1 MELNNFYKWNKLDL
15 YNFLSEETIPIE
27 DKINLLGDFLNWK
40 NNCIFTGTNTSAEA
54 DMYSV
59 LNLFLTYVY
68 IKDKL
73 SIDNI
78 KDYLDYQF
86 DFKTDIESITN
97 KQILS
102 GLLLFSLV
110 RHLTI

>member
-1 MELNNFYKWNKLDL
+1 MEIYNFYKWNKLDL

-27 DKINLLGDFLNWK
+27 DKINILGDFLNWK
-40 NNCIFTGTNTSAEA
+40 NNCVFTNTNTET
-54 DMYSV
+54 DMYPV
-59 LNLFLTYVY
+59 LNLFLTYIY

-78 KDYLDYQF
+78 KDYLEYQF
-86 DFKTDIESITN
+86 DFKNNIESITN

-110 RHLTI
+110 KHLPI

>member
-1 MELNNFYKWNKLDL
+1 MELYNFHKWNKLDL
-15 YNFLSEETIPIE
+15 YNFLSEKTIPIE
-27 DKINLLGDFLNWK
+27 DKVNLLGDFLNWK
-40 NNCIFTGTNTSAEA
+40 NNSIFTNTNTDIE
-54 DMYSV
+54 MYPV

-78 KDYLDYQF
+78 TDYLDYQF
-86 DFKTDIESITN
+86 DFKTNIESITN

-110 RHLTI
+110 RHLPI